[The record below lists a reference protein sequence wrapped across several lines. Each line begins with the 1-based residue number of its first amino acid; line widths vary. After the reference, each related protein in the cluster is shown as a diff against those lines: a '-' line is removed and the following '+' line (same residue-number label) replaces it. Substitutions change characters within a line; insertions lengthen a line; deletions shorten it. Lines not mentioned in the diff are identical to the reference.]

1 MQFQDLRQIRFNW
14 DNSDDN
20 IEGVENSKNGFYV
33 FAKYVNYI
41 LTFYALCHAISSLA
55 MSNVQ

>member
-14 DNSDDN
+14 YNSDDN

-41 LTFYALCHAISSLA
+41 LTFYALPCDIELI
-55 MSNVQ
+55 NV